1 MNATGGRGGAGGAG
15 GTAGGGDGLLVV
27 DTGVLDE
34 ALERA
39 ERAGGRSAEAAD
51 GLQRLPVTGVVAG
64 ADAVLDALG
73 DLGRQWSARLDDA
86 TGQARA
92 VAHALRTARTEYV
105 RTEREA
111 DAVLRGVLTG
121 TYEPAAGGTP

>member
-1 MNATGGRGGAGGAG
+1 MNATGGRGGAGGA
-15 GTAGGGDGLLVV
+15 APGGDGLLVV

-92 VAHALRTARTEYV
+92 VADALRTARTEYD

-121 TYEPAAGGTP
+121 TYEPAAGGTL

>member
-1 MNATGGRGGAGGAG
+1 MNATGGRGGAGGA
-15 GTAGGGDGLLVV
+15 APGGDGLLVV

-92 VAHALRTARTEYV
+92 VADALRTARTEYV

-121 TYEPAAGGTP
+121 TYGPAAGGAP

>member
-1 MNATGGRGGAGGAG
+1 MNATGGRGGAGG
-15 GTAGGGDGLLVV
+15 TAPGGDGLLVV

-92 VAHALRTARTEYV
+92 VADALRTARTEYV

>member
-1 MNATGGRGGAGGAG
+1 MNATGGRGGAGGA
-15 GTAGGGDGLLVV
+15 APGGDGLLVV

-92 VAHALRTARTEYV
+92 VADALRTARTEYV

>member
-1 MNATGGRGGAGGAG
+1 M
-15 GTAGGGDGLLVV
+15 LVV
-27 DTGVLDE
+27 DTGILDE

-51 GLQRLPVTGVVAG
+51 GLQRLPVTGVVVG

-92 VAHALRTARTEYV
+92 VADALRTARTEYV

-111 DAVLRGVLTG
+111 DAVLRSVLTG
-121 TYEPAAGGTP
+121 AYEPAAGGTL

>member
-1 MNATGGRGGAGGAG
+1 MNATGGRGGAGGA
-15 GTAGGGDGLLVV
+15 APGGDGLLVV

-92 VAHALRTARTEYV
+92 VADALRTARTEYV

-121 TYEPAAGGTP
+121 TYGPGAGGAP

>member
-1 MNATGGRGGAGGAG
+1 MNATGGRGGAGGA
-15 GTAGGGDGLLVV
+15 APGGDGLLVV

-92 VAHALRTARTEYV
+92 VADALRTARTEYD